1 MQAITLTAS
10 AFSLT
15 IATPEGQPIKFSDAD
30 DVSEN
35 TRRWMSEFKARPL
48 SKPVPLEDVDRKP
61 RTWCTCMWCTCM
73 WCTCMWCTCIW
84 CTCRVVYM
92 HVVYMLCGVHACGV
106 HACGVHACGVHVVCT
121 QYREILLIC
130 HCSLGRI

>member
-48 SKPVPLEDVDRKP
+48 SKPVPLEDVDRKL
-61 RTWCTCMWCTCM
+61 RTWC
-73 WCTCMWCTCIW
+73 
-84 CTCRVVYM
+84 
-92 HVVYMLCGVHACGV
+92 ACGV
-106 HACGVHACGVHVVCT
+106 YLVQRNFVNLAPFIGGG
-121 QYREILLIC
+121 Y
-130 HCSLGRI
+130 GRW